1 MDHAISQLHGIYED
15 VQKERIQ
22 IESDS
27 DNHTE
32 NQLLRFIE
40 GIPGWAGIWFLW
52 IYDMLSVRGK
62 EQVWYWR
69 IFDGTI

>member
-40 GIPGWAGIWFLW
+40 GIPG
-52 IYDMLSVRGK
+52 
-62 EQVWYWR
+62 
-69 IFDGTI
+69 